1 VSAARIGLLALV
13 ALASSG
19 CVASLGAQAGTVATV
34 GPLAGLPIVEVPA
47 RLNSAQHG
55 DSGTIA
61 IFISGD
67 GGWADVDEGIS
78 TELAQNGIGV
88 VGINSRAYLAHRKT
102 PEQAAADVAR
112 IARGYLDRWHARR
125 LVLAGYSRG
134 ADMMPFIATRLPEDV
149 RAHVALLAMF
159 GLAHE
164 ANFQFHWLDIIRDEK
179 RADDRPV
186 LPELERLR
194 GQRML
199 CVYGTKEKDSGCR
212 DADSTL
218 ITRVARTGGHHFDGD
233 FRALADLVLGT
244 LPRAAR

>member
-1 VSAARIGLLALV
+1 VTAARACLLAFI

-19 CVASLGAQAGTVATV
+19 CVASLGAQGGTVAAS
-34 GPLAGLPIVEVPA
+34 GPLAGLPLVEVPA
-47 RLNSAQHG
+47 KPG
-55 DSGTIA
+55 PDSGTIA
-61 IFISGD
+61 VFISGD
-67 GGWADVDEGIS
+67 GGWADLDDGVS
-78 TELAQNGIGV
+78 KELAARGVGV
-88 VGINSRAYLAHRKT
+88 VGVNSRAYLAHRKT

-112 IARGYLDRWHARR
+112 IARVYLDRWHAHP

-134 ADMMPFIATRLPEDV
+134 ADMIPFVANRLTDDV
-149 RAHVALLAMF
+149 KAHVVLLAMF
-159 GLAHE
+159 GVAHA
-164 ANFQFHWLDIIRDEK
+164 ANFQFHWIDMIRDEK

-218 ITRVARTGGHHFDGD
+218 ITRVARNGGHHFDGNWP
-233 FRALADLVLGT
+233 ALADLILGM
-244 LPRAAR
+244 LPASAK

>member
-1 VSAARIGLLALV
+1 VNAARICLLAIV

-19 CVASLGAQAGTVATV
+19 CVASLGAQGGSVAAS
-34 GPLAGLPIVEVPA
+34 GPLAGLPLVEVPPQQGA
-47 RLNSAQHG
+47 
-55 DSGTIA
+55 DSGTLA

-78 TELAQNGIGV
+78 KELAAHGVGV
-88 VGINSRAYLAHRKT
+88 VGVNSRAYLAHRKT
-102 PEQAAADVAR
+102 PEQSAADVAR
-112 IARGYLDRWHARR
+112 IARVYLDKWHARR

-134 ADMMPFIATRLPEDV
+134 ADMIPFVANRLPDDV
-149 RAHVALLAMF
+149 RSHVVLLAMF
-159 GLAHE
+159 GVAHT
-164 ANFQFHWLDIIRDEK
+164 ANFQFHWIDIIRYER

-212 DADSTL
+212 DADPAL
-218 ITRVARTGGHHFDGD
+218 ITRVARTGGHHFDGN
-233 FRALADLVLGT
+233 FPALGDLVLGM
-244 LPRAAR
+244 LPRAPR